1 MQLRQWIENKWYS
14 KSPGLLWALYPLELL
29 VRFYTRAKLRNR
41 NKTPI
46 LDTPVMVIGNVT
58 VGGTG
63 KTPLIAALAQHY
75 IDSGLRVA
83 IIARGYNS
91 KVEQSVIEVAPSHT
105 ANEVGDEPKL
115 LADRGFKVFVSQDR
129 YAAAEVAANVADL
142 VISDDGLQHY
152 RLPRSFEVCVVDGKR
167 VFGNGRLLPVGP
179 LRESVSRLNFCDAII
194 INTGAKPDAKAL
206 LNFDVPV
213 FCMSITVDGFYRI
226 NDGSRCSPP
235 VTAPVVSGIGN
246 PSRFY
251 DSLRSLGVCIDVVHE
266 FDDHHSYSDA
276 DIVQFDGAF
285 VTTEKDA
292 VKLRGRVSDDAVYLR
307 IGANL
312 DKLAI
317 NHFDLLMTSV
327 KGK

>member
-1 MQLRQWIENKWYS
+1 MQIRQWVENKWYS
-14 KSPGLLWALYPLELL
+14 KSPGLLWALYPLEIL
-29 VRFYTRAKLRNR
+29 VRLFTRAKLRHR
-41 NKTPI
+41 NTS
-46 LDTPVMVIGNVT
+46 LVVDTPVMVVGNVT

-91 KVEQSVIEVAPSHT
+91 DVGQSVIEVDPSHST
-105 ANEVGDEPKL
+105 DDVGDEPKL
-115 LADRGFKVFVSQDR
+115 LANRGFKVFVSQDR

-152 RLPRSFEVCVVDGKR
+152 RLPRRFEVCVVDGKR
-167 VFGNGRLLPVGP
+167 VFGNGRLLPMGP
-179 LRESVSRLNFCDAII
+179 LRESVSRLNYCDAII
-194 INTGAKPDAKAL
+194 INTGAKPSADAL
-206 LNFDVPV
+206 INFDVPV

-226 NDGSRCSPP
+226 NDGTPCSPP
-235 VTAPVVSGIGN
+235 IAAPVVSGIGN

-251 DSLRSLGVCIDVVHE
+251 DSLRSLGVSTDVVHE
-266 FDDHHSYSDA
+266 FDDHHRYSDA
-276 DIVQFDGAF
+276 DLMQLQGPF

-312 DKLAI
+312 DKLATD
-317 NHFDLLMTSV
+317 HFDLLMTSV